1 MHSEFRDGNVPAGHD
16 QLRVLRESL
25 EYLPAGVE
33 QVLLRSDT
41 AGYQWELLRYCA
53 EGRDERFG
61 VIEFAVGVDVTPEF
75 REAVAEVD
83 DDQWHELYRQ
93 TEDGRRVH
101 TGQQYAEVCYVP
113 NSIGHSKNGPEY
125 RFIAIREILRRPTL
139 PGMEDSSVRTVQMS
153 DGGWYKVTGVVTNRD
168 LAGDE
173 LIGWYRQ
180 RCGKGEEVHGVVKD
194 DLAGGRLPSGRFGA
208 NTAWWAIV
216 VLAFNPVSEYGAGS
230 ELGDEA
236 VGPGRRLEEEASES
250 GTLRDHLSTGTSGAA
265 RQETDHSSGARTP
278 FL

>member
-53 EGRDERFG
+53 EVRDERFG

-75 REAVAEVD
+75 RGAVAEVD

-125 RFIAIREILRRPTL
+125 RFIAIREIIRRPTL

-168 LAGDE
+168 LAGD
-173 LIGWYRQ
+173 
-180 RCGKGEEVHGVVKD
+180 
-194 DLAGGRLPSGRFGA
+194 DLSCWSSHAGG
-208 NTAWWAIV
+208 
-216 VLAFNPVSEYGAGS
+216 
-230 ELGDEA
+230 
-236 VGPGRRLEEEASES
+236 
-250 GTLRDHLSTGTSGAA
+250 
-265 RQETDHSSGARTP
+265 
-278 FL
+278 

>member
-33 QVLLRSDT
+33 QVLPRSDT

-75 REAVAEVD
+75 RVAVAEVD

-113 NSIGHSKNGPEY
+113 NSIGHSKNGRWP
-125 RFIAIREILRRPTL
+125 RSR
-139 PGMEDSSVRTVQMS
+139 
-153 DGGWYKVTGVVTNRD
+153 
-168 LAGDE
+168 
-173 LIGWYRQ
+173 
-180 RCGKGEEVHGVVKD
+180 
-194 DLAGGRLPSGRFGA
+194 
-208 NTAWWAIV
+208 
-216 VLAFNPVSEYGAGS
+216 
-230 ELGDEA
+230 
-236 VGPGRRLEEEASES
+236 
-250 GTLRDHLSTGTSGAA
+250 
-265 RQETDHSSGARTP
+265 
-278 FL
+278 